1 MSILGRKM
9 NAFESGDLV
18 VYNPTM
24 NPLPP
29 VSQRPWDVG
38 TVITYDGTYVYV
50 NFHYYSEHIADP
62 HAILK
67 YAITHHPLT
76 EKGVR
81 QQMRAVLPDIVSVVE
96 GRVAALVLSER
107 TGITACRGLGPA
119 DVLRHYLDPRPPA
132 RLRHYRP
139 QSKA

>member
-9 NAFESGDLV
+9 NTFESGDLV
-18 VYNPTM
+18 VYNPAM

-29 VSQRPWDVG
+29 VSQRPWDIG
-38 TVITYDGTYVYV
+38 TVITCDSTYVYV
-50 NFHYYSEHIADP
+50 NFHYYSQYIADP

-67 YAITHHPLT
+67 CAITHHPLT

-81 QQMRAVLPDIVSVVE
+81 LRMRAVLPDILSVVE
-96 GRVAALVLSER
+96 GRVAALVFSER
-107 TGITACRGLGPA
+107 TGVTACRGLGPA
-119 DVLRHYLDPRPPA
+119 DVLRHYLDPRTPA